1 MLVQAAAASCW
12 VLGSSTAAAAVELS
26 LSARRNSERASR
38 RSAVI
43 AFADGGPGLSLS
55 AMPLILRCPQPVHQ
69 RSSRVGMIPIRT
81 AGGTRRYST
90 NDLAGVN
97 ITGITRILDSKT
109 TTPPRNTSSTLNQT
123 TP

>member
-1 MLVQAAAASCW
+1 
-12 VLGSSTAAAAVELS
+12 
-26 LSARRNSERASR
+26 
-38 RSAVI
+38 
-43 AFADGGPGLSLS
+43 
-55 AMPLILRCPQPVHQ
+55 
-69 RSSRVGMIPIRT
+69 MIPIRT

>member
-43 AFADGGPGLSLS
+43 AFADGGQGLSLS
-55 AMPLILRCPQPVHQ
+55 AMPLILRCPTTGSPPIEPSHQ
-69 RSSRVGMIPIRT
+69 C
-81 AGGTRRYST
+81 
-90 NDLAGVN
+90 D
-97 ITGITRILDSKT
+97 K
-109 TTPPRNTSSTLNQT
+109 
-123 TP
+123 